1 MESTIEQPR
10 QAGFPR
16 RVSSRLLPQ
25 SWQMPFTT
33 AGFPASTLNNS
44 STGMSLVFVFF
55 CFLGLW
61 KETAILVVRA
71 AIRSLVSLFESV
83 SFEGL
88 GCGMSSSLEES
99 SNFLGTTPLNC
110 WVSAIFLTTKAARPK
125 FKANGTSSR
134 CLQLWGRD
142 SLEQRARS
150 LVF

>member
-110 WVSAIFLTTKAARPK
+110 WVSAIFLTTKAGPSQVLYCFSYVAHG
-125 FKANGTSSR
+125 FLL
-134 CLQLWGRD
+134 LQGECSISGLFAW
-142 SLEQRARS
+142 L
-150 LVF
+150 